1 MKSSV
6 CKGGTDMFD
15 NCRSFFS
22 RKKADEFIEF
32 LEIQGVAW
40 IQLTIATDAFGQKNY
55 RVEWREED

>member
-1 MKSSV
+1 
-6 CKGGTDMFD
+6 MFD

-32 LEIQGVAW
+32 LEIHEVPW

-55 RVEWREED
+55 HVEWREEEY

>member
-1 MKSSV
+1 
-6 CKGGTDMFD
+6 MFD

-32 LEIQGVAW
+32 LEIHEVHW